1 MIPVPF
7 PPLLPAPVNERNKI
21 FDLKMVR
28 PSSSSGRR
36 HLGHFDNTESLNSQ
50 DNCANTLQSAIG
62 KDDLLRIMTADYNY
76 SSNHAMLCA
85 EKGDLDGITKL
96 ISNGLDIQQC
106 RGLGGFTPL
115 HHACNRGHA
124 HIVSELI
131 KMRIPVN
138 CVNDSGE
145 TPLHLAVYAGNIL
158 IVEQLLD
165 KGAKINLPNKEG
177 ETVLFYAARR
187 NQPAIARLLLQ
198 RGADCTVRDKYGD
211 LAIDHVPIA
220 SKNLIQSFEQHS
232 ALARVGNNSS
242 SYGTTASSS
251 SSSSSAAAGKNSKT
265 TYSPFDKCTYNDLL
279 HVYEYLCV
287 SDVLR
292 CACVATKW
300 HRVSEN
306 PSVWVRLGIRRWEL
320 ALQNSLG
327 FLPST
332 TSGFYKPPLSN
343 KTKSSSSNSSGT
355 SKGSDNNNRSKLNSK
370 RAGDH

>member
-1 MIPVPF
+1 M
-7 PPLLPAPVNERNKI
+7 
-21 FDLKMVR
+21 
-28 PSSSSGRR
+28 
-36 HLGHFDNTESLNSQ
+36 
-50 DNCANTLQSAIG
+50 
-62 KDDLLRIMTADYNY
+62 
-76 SSNHAMLCA
+76 
-85 EKGDLDGITKL
+85 
-96 ISNGLDIQQC
+96 
-106 RGLGGFTPL
+106 
-115 HHACNRGHA
+115 
-124 HIVSELI
+124 
-131 KMRIPVN
+131 
-138 CVNDSGE
+138 
-145 TPLHLAVYAGNIL
+145 
-158 IVEQLLD
+158 D

-232 ALARVGNNSS
+232 ALARVGNSSSNSS
-242 SYGTTASSS
+242 SCTITTSSS
-251 SSSSSAAAGKNSKT
+251 STSVGKNSKNVS
-265 TYSPFDKCTYNDLL
+265 SPFDKCTYNDLL
-279 HVYEYLCV
+279 HVYGYLGV

-320 ALQNSLG
+320 ALQSSLG

-343 KTKSSSSNSSGT
+343 KSKSNSVSSSSSSGT
-355 SKGSDNNNRSKLNSK
+355 SKGSDNNRSKSNSK
-370 RAGDH
+370 SAAGDHY